1 MIEIYDNLYKVL
13 SVIESIKITNE
24 LIASTQQHYGEYHSE
39 SYCSLQS
46 VALDVALEILNDVL
60 NKIDTQ
66 YIQIEMDED
75 SLK

>member
-24 LIASTQQHYGEYHSE
+24 LIASTQQHYGEFHSE
-39 SYCSLQS
+39 AYCSLQS
-46 VALDVALEILNDVL
+46 VALDVALETLNDVL

-66 YIQIEMDED
+66 YIQIKMDEE
-75 SLK
+75 SLQ